1 MTPSDSRLCSTGWLW
16 IPNPASGHDPRTPG
30 LPGSSVFLSPR
41 AVLTYPGEPNDCTC
55 LCLRHPCWLHPIW
68 KVGHSHLCVSRPSSG
83 SLIATA
89 RVVRLPRL
97 RRTDCSHPPLGQL
110 HVSQAFHMVSS
121 SQPTRKTRLG
131 LAHQIPQIPQIL
143 RSGRPGSKHTLATFG
158 PLSFRAQSRACPER
172 SRRESLS
179 VSGRGDAGE
188 DPALPPDCFTWPAP
202 QGDPSTTLG
211 MTESPCLQAH
221 RLHADQ

>member
-131 LAHQIPQIPQIL
+131 LAHQISQIGSMESAKSAKSADPPPAGSL
-143 RSGRPGSKHTLATFG
+143 LSLPNRGRLPYLPVLLCLLCSPAVPAASTSMHRRSTLPMRRSA
-158 PLSFRAQSRACPER
+158 PEHGHR
-172 SRRESLS
+172 SVGGQQQES
-179 VSGRGDAGE
+179 G
-188 DPALPPDCFTWPAP
+188 
-202 QGDPSTTLG
+202 
-211 MTESPCLQAH
+211 
-221 RLHADQ
+221 